1 MSGLK
6 LKLAFQKSNLSESDS
21 KRPRSFR
28 NQTGGHFVE
37 DARNGKCLSGISSIV
52 SIVQGC
58 IKLGFSPSPSSHEG
72 EGGERMRVLV
82 DALSSFL
89 SPLVPHGARRQ
100 A

>member
-1 MSGLK
+1 LK
-6 LKLAFQKSNLSESDS
+6 QAE
-21 KRPRSFR
+21 
-28 NQTGGHFVE
+28 TGAAWG
-37 DARNGKCLSGISSIV
+37 
-52 SIVQGC
+52 QGC